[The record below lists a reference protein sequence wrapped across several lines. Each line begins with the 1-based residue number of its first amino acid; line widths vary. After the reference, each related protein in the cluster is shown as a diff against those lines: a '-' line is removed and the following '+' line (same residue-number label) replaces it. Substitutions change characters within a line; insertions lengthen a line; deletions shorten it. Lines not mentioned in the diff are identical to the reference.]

1 MDLAATDLTSATPAE
16 FALQELERR
25 VHALEEAVARLDDID
40 ALEERVTAR
49 MKERLPQAKV
59 APPPDHD
66 AAVIEERVFA
76 RLADRLPPPAAAR
89 AAAEEHRTSEPP
101 PASSSWGGRWASWLF
116 VDMAQEGRLLIQMIF
131 DRRYQMA
138 WTTRIMA
145 IVLLPLILT
154 SHWWLPL
161 AWLPGFGGFFVSIVN
176 LLLAFALYKALS
188 REVRRYHDYIRR

>member
-1 MDLAATDLTSATPAE
+1 MDVAATDLTTAAPTE
-16 FALQELERR
+16 FALHELERR
-25 VHALEEAVARLDDID
+25 VHALEETVARLDDID

-49 MKERLPQAKV
+49 MKERLPQAKL

-76 RLADRLPPPAAAR
+76 RLADRLPPPASVR
-89 AAAEEHRTSEPP
+89 AAADEQRNSDPPTTST
-101 PASSSWGGRWASWLF
+101 WGGRWTSWLF
-116 VDMAQEGRLLIQMIF
+116 VDMVREGQLLVQMIL

-138 WTTRIMA
+138 WTTRIVA
-145 IVLLPLILT
+145 LVFLPLILT

-161 AWLPGFGGFFVSIVN
+161 AWLPGFGGLFVSIVN